1 MPATA
6 APAASGG
13 GGNGAALPC
22 RQTHGRYSQIFTVLH
37 TQREARGVSRDK
49 AFSAL
54 LKSGLAQAEIDHI
67 WTLSDVDADG
77 LLSLEEFV
85 LAMHLTNARVKADCA
100 AIHTAPHLLPKAT
113 SPATRTHDVKRLK
126 PCVQSFICRSF

>member
-1 MPATA
+1 MH
-6 APAASGG
+6 
-13 GGNGAALPC
+13 
-22 RQTHGRYSQIFTVLH
+22 RQRYSQIFTVLH

-49 AFSAL
+49 AFSVL

-85 LAMHLTNARVKADCA
+85 LAMHLTNARVKAGLRLPS
-100 AIHTAPHLLPKAT
+100 TLPPHLLPKAT
-113 SPATRTHDVKRLK
+113 
-126 PCVQSFICRSF
+126 